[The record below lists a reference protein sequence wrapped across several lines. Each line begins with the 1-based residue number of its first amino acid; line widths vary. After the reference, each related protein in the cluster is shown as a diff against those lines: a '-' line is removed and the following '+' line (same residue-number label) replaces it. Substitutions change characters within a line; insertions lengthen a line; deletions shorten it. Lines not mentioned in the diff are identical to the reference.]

1 MQVLFWVHDSK
12 RTLNQTNW
20 KESLGL
26 GGKCWWK
33 AAKVNI
39 QKHTLFPK
47 GKHFKSTADFEER
60 ITQIISIM
68 GK

>member
-1 MQVLFWVHDSK
+1 MQVLFWMYDNKH
-12 RTLNQTNW
+12 TLNQTNW

-39 QKHTLFPK
+39 QKHSLFPK
-47 GKHFKSTADFEER
+47 GKHFKSTADFKEC
-60 ITQIISIM
+60 IIQIFSIG